1 MSSSLKQT
9 RVSPQPGFLAVFV
22 FALFFFS
29 GAIVLIYEVA
39 WTRILKLEFGATSLA
54 ISTVITVF
62 MAGLALGAYLAGKR
76 ADRLHR
82 PLFFYGIIE
91 IFIALYALIGCFI
104 FPWALTY
111 FSKISVLFA
120 DSFWVLSLW
129 RFVMTTLLLLPPTL
143 LMGATLPILSRFLA
157 TRRSDAGRGVGL
169 LYGVNTIGAF
179 LGVVVAGFILLP
191 HLGLNSTLI
200 LTAGCNLLLG
210 LLACVVAKKTESK
223 PGRATSL
230 EVGPDAAL
238 PFDMIVVASALTG
251 CAAMICEVAWSRV
264 LTLVLGASVYSFTIV
279 LSVFLAG
286 LGLGACCVAYLLR
299 VSALKARTV
308 FFGFAICAAVSVAFS
323 SATFSHLPSFF
334 VKLFWDLNLKEN
346 SENIFWIQAVIAAI
360 VMFGPALSMGALFS
374 AAVQAIVRKKEQAG
388 QSVGRLYAYNT
399 LGAILGS
406 FSAGFIL
413 IPCLGIRNTIILAA
427 TVQCFGAIASILSR
441 NWRTTLAGTLVA
453 AAVIPVLFLA
463 TPHWDKQLM
472 TSGMFRNAKNFNETM
487 PFDIRLQLAKEFEVL
502 FYRDGLTATVT
513 VSGSR
518 NPFSDNLSI
527 ATNGKVDG
535 STAHDMPTQRL
546 LAHLPLLFHPKPD
559 EVCIVGLGT
568 GCTAGSAALHP
579 NVKVK
584 VVEIEEAMVEG
595 ARLFRDHN
603 YAVHENPKVDIKIT
617 DARLFLKLRHGT
629 FDVII
634 SEPSNPWLA
643 GTSDL
648 FTREFYRIGAKALRR
663 GGIFCQWVP
672 VYGMSLENLKLTVRT
687 FLSVFPHTYLANTIP
702 NSDILLL
709 GSLQPI
715 TLDPEK
721 VKRRMAFKA
730 IQQDLADPRLNIR
743 NIYDLLALVTM
754 AAAAVKSFAG
764 SGPIHTDDLPIL
776 AYRTP
781 LELYLATNKSNMDQ
795 IYQYAQANSPFLEI
809 AKRYPE
815 SERFFKSCL
824 SPIKNLPQLT
834 PASKL

>member
-1 MSSSLKQT
+1 MRQEPMSSSLKQT
-9 RVSPQPGFLAVFV
+9 RVSPQPDFLSVFV

-91 IFIALYALIGCFI
+91 IFIAIYVLIGSFI

-157 TRRSDAGRGVGL
+157 TRSSDAGRGVGL

-210 LLACVVAKKTESK
+210 LLACVVAKKTECK

-230 EVGPDAAL
+230 GVDGDAPL
-238 PFDMIVVASALTG
+238 PFDWIVVASGLTG

-360 VMFGPALSMGALFS
+360 VMLGPALSMGALFS
-374 AAVQAIVRKKEQAG
+374 AAAQVIVRKKRASRGECWPT
-388 QSVGRLYAYNT
+388 V
-399 LGAILGS
+399 
-406 FSAGFIL
+406 
-413 IPCLGIRNTIILAA
+413 CL
-427 TVQCFGAIASILSR
+427 
-441 NWRTTLAGTLVA
+441 
-453 AAVIPVLFLA
+453 
-463 TPHWDKQLM
+463 
-472 TSGMFRNAKNFNETM
+472 
-487 PFDIRLQLAKEFEVL
+487 
-502 FYRDGLTATVT
+502 
-513 VSGSR
+513 
-518 NPFSDNLSI
+518 
-527 ATNGKVDG
+527 
-535 STAHDMPTQRL
+535 
-546 LAHLPLLFHPKPD
+546 
-559 EVCIVGLGT
+559 
-568 GCTAGSAALHP
+568 
-579 NVKVK
+579 
-584 VVEIEEAMVEG
+584 
-595 ARLFRDHN
+595 
-603 YAVHENPKVDIKIT
+603 
-617 DARLFLKLRHGT
+617 
-629 FDVII
+629 
-634 SEPSNPWLA
+634 
-643 GTSDL
+643 
-648 FTREFYRIGAKALRR
+648 
-663 GGIFCQWVP
+663 
-672 VYGMSLENLKLTVRT
+672 
-687 FLSVFPHTYLANTIP
+687 
-702 NSDILLL
+702 
-709 GSLQPI
+709 
-715 TLDPEK
+715 
-721 VKRRMAFKA
+721 
-730 IQQDLADPRLNIR
+730 
-743 NIYDLLALVTM
+743 
-754 AAAAVKSFAG
+754 
-764 SGPIHTDDLPIL
+764 
-776 AYRTP
+776 
-781 LELYLATNKSNMDQ
+781 
-795 IYQYAQANSPFLEI
+795 
-809 AKRYPE
+809 
-815 SERFFKSCL
+815 
-824 SPIKNLPQLT
+824 
-834 PASKL
+834 